1 MEKLY
6 GVVNSRL
13 RIRPRM
19 LVDVSEI
26 SSTTTVLG
34 DNVSMPIGIAPTAM
48 QKMAHPQGEC
58 ANARG
63 TVKSY
68 QNSYI
73 HKSIQKKVF

>member
-1 MEKLY
+1 
-6 GVVNSRL
+6 
-13 RIRPRM
+13 M
-19 LVDVSEI
+19 LVDVSQI

-68 QNSYI
+68 KI
-73 HKSIQKKVF
+73 HTGIFISQYKKIIFKKIFYTLKLSNIRHL